1 MSPLRIA
8 GLMAMLL
15 LAGCARP
22 PHEAPVARAQAV
34 SPYASIDMTTTG
46 SIGPVNTPTPPPSG
60 LVARPDGT
68 LGGRVLNVAQTAD
81 IVLQPGEVILTFDDG
96 PRPGRTTAILDAL
109 DLYGVKA
116 TFLMVGRMADAHPRT
131 AQEVALRGHTIGTHT
146 YDHAN
151 LSTMSEDEALVEIRR
166 GQAAVSRALAPIGDA
181 PSAIFRFP
189 YLAQTQVLKASLAAE
204 QDIVLGVDIDSK
216 DYFAS
221 TPEEV
226 LARTLERINKRG
238 RGVVLF
244 HDVHARTVAML
255 PDLLQA
261 LQDQGYK
268 VVTLRARANSVFDDE
283 LVTAGAEPVNAAL

>member
-1 MSPLRIA
+1 MSPLRVA
-8 GLMAMLL
+8 GLMALLL

-22 PHEAPVARAQAV
+22 PHEAPVTSARPI

-46 SIGPVNTPTPPPSG
+46 SIGPATP
-60 LVARPDGT
+60 VAPVFVASPNGA
-68 LGGRVLNVAQTAD
+68 LAGRLLDVAQSGD
-81 IVLQPGEVILTFDDG
+81 IALRPGEVILTFDDG
-96 PRPGRTTAILDAL
+96 PRPGRTGAILDAL

-116 TFLMVGRMADAHPRT
+116 TFLMVGRMADAHPRI
-131 AQEVALRGHTIGTHT
+131 AQDVALRGHTIGTHT

-151 LSTMSEDEALVEIRR
+151 LSTLSEDDALAEIRR

-181 PSAIFRFP
+181 PSPIFRFP
-189 YLAQTQVLKASLAAE
+189 YLAQTQVLRASLVAE
-204 QDIVLGVDIDSK
+204 QAIVLGVDIDSK

-221 TPEEV
+221 TPDEV
-226 LARTLERINKRG
+226 MARTLDRINKRG

-255 PDLLQA
+255 PRLLQA

-268 VVTLRARANSVFDDE
+268 VVTLRAKGNSVFDQE
-283 LVTAGAEPVNAAL
+283 LVTADAPPTSAAL